1 METKEA
7 VKKLIKE
14 KFSQLSKKE
23 LERIHLMIK
32 KVKKKH
38 KSS

>member
-7 VKKLIKE
+7 IKKLIKE

-23 LERIHLMIK
+23 LERIQMMIK

-38 KSS
+38 ST